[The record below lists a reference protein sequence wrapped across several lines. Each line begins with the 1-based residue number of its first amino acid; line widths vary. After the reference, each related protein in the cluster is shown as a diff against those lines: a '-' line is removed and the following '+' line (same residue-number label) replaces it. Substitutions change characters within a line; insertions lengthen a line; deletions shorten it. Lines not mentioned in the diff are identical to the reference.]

1 MVLRCA
7 AMLANLTRRPAALLL
22 DAGDTVIFFDGRAL
36 AAVLSEH
43 GLALDPRQ
51 LEAAQLQA
59 KQRYQALV
67 MSGAGHE
74 DGWSVVIQDTMV
86 GAGVERERAR
96 ELLVPVRRAHDELY
110 LWRRV
115 APGLPEAL
123 ARAQAAGIK
132 LVVVSNSEGRL
143 AYVLEHL
150 GLARYFDAVLDSQLE
165 GVQKPDPE
173 IFRRALERVGV
184 SADRALMAGD
194 IPEVDMR
201 GAQRAGIAGVLI
213 DPEGRHA
220 GGEWERAESV
230 VVLIDALLK
239 LPA

>member
-1 MVLRCA
+1 
-7 AMLANLTRRPAALLL
+7 MLANLKRRPAALLL
-22 DAGDTVIFFDGRAL
+22 DAGDTVVFFDGGAL

-43 GLALDPRQ
+43 GLTLDPLQ

-96 ELLVPVRRAHDELY
+96 ELLAPVRRAHDQLY

-115 APGLPEAL
+115 PAGVPEAL
-123 ARAQAAGIK
+123 ARARDAGIK
-132 LVVVSNSEGRL
+132 LAVVSNSEGRL
-143 AYVLEHL
+143 AYVLDHVGL
-150 GLARYFDAVLDSQLE
+150 GGYFDAILDSHHE

-173 IFRRALERVGV
+173 IFRRALARVAV
-184 SADRALMAGD
+184 TADRALMAGD
-194 IPEVDMR
+194 IPEVDLR
-201 GAQRAGIAGVLI
+201 GAARAGVAGVLI
-213 DPEGRHA
+213 DPDGRHT
-220 GGEWERAESV
+220 GGEWPRTESV
-230 VVLIDALLK
+230 PQLVDALLA

>member
-1 MVLRCA
+1 MHDV
-7 AMLANLTRRPAALLL
+7 LTRRPAALLL
-22 DAGDTVIFFDGRAL
+22 DAGDTLIYFDGRAL
-36 AAVLSEH
+36 ADV
-43 GLALDPRQ
+43 LALHGVSADPERLQ
-51 LEAAQLQA
+51 AAQHAA

-67 MSGAGHE
+67 MSGGQHE
-74 DGWSVVIQDTMV
+74 DGWSVIIEDTLV
-86 GAGVERERAR
+86 SAGVERERAR

-143 AYVLEHL
+143 AYVLEYL
-150 GLARYFDAVLDSQLE
+150 GLARYFDAVLDSQHE

-173 IFRRALERVGV
+173 IFRRAIERVGV

-213 DPEGRHA
+213 DPEDRHA
-220 GGEWERAESV
+220 GGEWARAESV